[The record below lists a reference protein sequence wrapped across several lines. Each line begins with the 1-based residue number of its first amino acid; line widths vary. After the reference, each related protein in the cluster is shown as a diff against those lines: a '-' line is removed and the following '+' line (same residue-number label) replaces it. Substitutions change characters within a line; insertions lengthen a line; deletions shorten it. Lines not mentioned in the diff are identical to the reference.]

1 MSDYFKT
8 AEDFKT
14 NNGYTINDAWYP
26 RVTRIVSIKSKPG
39 LANFYNEVG
48 AASAKA
54 ISARSAEEGTL
65 VHEVAEAMLLGE
77 TPVIPLSIE
86 PAMSAFQSF
95 LASKEIE
102 TAPEQVERRILHP
115 EHRYAGTI
123 DVVARINGKLG
134 VLDIKTSQ
142 AIYRDYNLQT
152 AAYMEALLP
161 DFPELETRW
170 IVRIDQSSRCN
181 LCGANK
187 RVKGGRE
194 KIKPPRGSIACAEHE
209 WCEVEGI
216 VEVQE
221 FPDWKSDFEAF
232 LGAKRLWEWENEWWL
247 KRIGYLA

>member
-1 MSDYFKT
+1 MSDYYKT
-8 AEDFKT
+8 AEDFKA
-14 NNGYTINDAWYP
+14 NNGYDIDGLWYP
-26 RVTRIVSIKSKPG
+26 RVTRIISIKSKPG
-39 LANFYNEVG
+39 LSNFYNEMG
-48 AASAKA
+48 SSAAAAAVTQK
-54 ISARSAEEGTL
+54 SAEEGTM
-65 VHEVAEAMLLGE
+65 VHEAVEAILLGQNPE
-77 TPVIPLSIE
+77 IPEIIS
-86 PAMSAFQSF
+86 PAVGAFRSF
-95 LASKEIE
+95 LEAKDIE
-102 TAPEQVERRILHP
+102 VAPENVELRIHHP

-152 AAYMEALLP
+152 AAYVEALLDELP
-161 DFPELETRW
+161 LETRW
-170 IVRIDQSSRCN
+170 ILRIDQNSKCFN
-181 LCGANK
+181 CGATK

-194 KIKPPRGSIACAEHE
+194 KIKPARGYEPCKEHD

-247 KRIGYLA
+247 KRIGYI